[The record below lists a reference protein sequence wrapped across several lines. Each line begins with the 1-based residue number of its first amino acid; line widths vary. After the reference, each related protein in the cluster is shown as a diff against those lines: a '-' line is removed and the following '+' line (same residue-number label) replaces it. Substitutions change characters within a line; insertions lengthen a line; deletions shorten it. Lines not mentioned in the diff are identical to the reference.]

1 MAQLSFSGLQP
12 VSFGGKEC
20 APKLDTEIRLRIS
33 NVKLDTA
40 SDIEHAAKVFAE
52 AFPDDKDYVRDFI
65 ENQMTGYE
73 VRELQV
79 YLTQGA
85 KAAKDISDVIKSA
98 MAEEIRKAAK

>member
-20 APKLDTEIRLRIS
+20 APKLDTEIRLRIA
-33 NVKLDTA
+33 NTKFDTA

-52 AFPDDKDYVRDFI
+52 AFPDDKDTVRDFI
-65 ENQMTGYE
+65 ENQMSAYE
-73 VRELQV
+73 LRELQI

-85 KAAKDISDVIKSA
+85 NAAKAVSEVIKNA
-98 MAEEIRKAAK
+98 MADEIRKAAK